1 MAQEIIMPALGMA
14 QDTGRLVRWL
24 KAEGEQVREG
34 EPLMEVETDKALVE
48 VEAPGSG
55 VLAGILARQD
65 EDVPVGR
72 VIAYLVA
79 PGESPPAAAPARGA
93 SSAEQERASQPAG
106 FDDAPARGQPSGEP
120 LAPPP
125 PPPRRAISPRARR
138 LAAERGLDIG
148 AIAGT
153 GPGGAV
159 VSADLLRLGAEAAPP
174 ADHVARVWQ
183 AMAEHTTRSWQ
194 TAPHFF
200 LSREVDA
207 SRLLAARSRQPAGVT
222 LTDLLIHLV
231 ALTLA
236 HHPAMNGGA
245 NQANVGLAVATNE
258 GLVTVVVPDA
268 ARLSLPEVAERRSQ
282 AVERARS
289 GRLRAADLTGAT
301 FTISNL
307 GMYGVDSFLAIL
319 VEGQAGILAVGRV
332 ADRVIA
338 VDGEPRVRPT
348 IILTLSCDHRKVDGA
363 RAARFLSDLAEA
375 LEEPSGALAPEA
387 AP

>member
-14 QDTGRLVRWL
+14 QETGRLVRWL
-24 KAEGEQVREG
+24 KAEGEQVQEG

-48 VEAPGSG
+48 VEAPASG

-79 PGESPPAAAPARGA
+79 PGEAPPAAAPVHSDSAADQQQAGHPTGA
-93 SSAEQERASQPAG
+93 A
-106 FDDAPARGQPSGEP
+106 APAPDRPTGDLHAPS
-120 LAPPP
+120 L
-125 PPPRRAISPRARR
+125 PPRRAISPRARR
-138 LAAERGLDIG
+138 LAAERGLDID

-159 VSADLLRLGAEAAPP
+159 VSADLLRLGTEAAQP
-174 ADHVARVWQ
+174 ADHAARSWQ

-207 SRLLAARSRQPAGVT
+207 SRLLAARSEQPARVT
-222 LTDLLIHLV
+222 LTDLLIRLV
-231 ALTLA
+231 GLTLLR
-236 HHPAMNGGA
+236 HPAMNGGA
-245 NQANVGLAVATNE
+245 EQANVGLAVATDE
-258 GLVTVVVPDA
+258 GLVTVVVHDA
-268 ARLSLPEVAERRSQ
+268 ARLGLLELAERRGR

-289 GRLRAADLTGAT
+289 GRLRAADLSGAT

-307 GMYGVDSFLAIL
+307 GMYGVDAFLAIL

-348 IILTLSCDHRKVDGA
+348 MILTLSCDHRKVDGA
-363 RAARFLSDLAEA
+363 RGARFLSDLAEA
-375 LEEPSGALAPEA
+375 LAEPSGAFAPDA
-387 AP
+387 AL